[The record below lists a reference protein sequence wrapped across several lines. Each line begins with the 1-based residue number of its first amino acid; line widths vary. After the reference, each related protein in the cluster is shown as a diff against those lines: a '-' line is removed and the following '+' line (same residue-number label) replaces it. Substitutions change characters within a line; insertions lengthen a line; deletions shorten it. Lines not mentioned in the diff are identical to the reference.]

1 MNRSLIASL
10 LISAGVLGFCG
21 CASDSGEK
29 SEQPKKPEQT
39 KDTRPMEQRLTVGMT
54 KDDVRKALGNPSGTA
69 VSSEGQETWTYTD
82 HAKAFIPY
90 YSMSGGKFHHVVVN
104 FDKDGKVKDWSSNTT
119 GAY

>member
-1 MNRSLIASL
+1 MKRSLVASL

-29 SEQPKKPEQT
+29 SESAKKPEQT

-54 KDDVRKALGNPSGTA
+54 KDEVRKALGDPSGTA
-69 VSSEGQETWTYTD
+69 VNSDGHETWTYTD

-90 YSMSGGKFHHVVVN
+90 YSISGGKFHHVIVN
-104 FDKDGKVKDWSSNTT
+104 FDKDSKVKDWSSNTT